1 MIANATTLTMH
12 AEARARLES
21 LSARLVGGG
30 VRAFLVGG
38 AIRDALMGR
47 PVDDF
52 DIAIPAGGMGVVQE
66 WAVGQGR
73 YAISLHETPP
83 TRRVTFDDGM
93 IVDAACFRGASLEED
108 LRLRDFTVNAIAAPL
123 EAFAGDLA
131 GSLVDPCDGRR
142 DLRLRRLRQCSP
154 RSLVDD
160 PLRMLRAFRFMGT
173 HGLRVEEAT
182 LRTIRERAPGVTG
195 VAWERIREEFFK
207 LLAAPRSYPALR
219 GMDGA
224 GLLDALLPEIAPMKG
239 APQNRFHHLDVWEH
253 TLEALDRFE
262 RGPVPAPLA
271 ALAEGMGKYLAE
283 SRGQGIP
290 MVALLKFALLLH
302 DVAKP
307 ATRSVDE
314 SGRVRFIGHEKEGAE
329 IAGRV
334 AGRFM
339 MSRKARAIVTLLVA
353 EHLRTMHLSSGGPPS
368 PRALR
373 RFLRRVGEHW
383 MGVVAHSWADMEAS
397 RGPARTEKQRQR
409 TARTLITIAEFCDGE
424 EHAAE
429 TRAPLITGGDI
440 VRVFGVVPG
449 PVVGRLLRRVDEAWT
464 DGDITTPE
472 QATDYVR
479 MLLREDAG

>member
-1 MIANATTLTMH
+1 LTGDITTL
-12 AEARARLES
+12 EIQPDARRRIES
-21 LSARLVGGG
+21 LSAHLTERG

-38 AIRDALMGR
+38 VVRDALVGR

-52 DIAIPAGGMGVVQE
+52 DIAIPAGSMRAVAG
-66 WAVGQGR
+66 WAAAQGR

-93 IVDAACFRGASLEED
+93 VVDAACFRGASLEED
-108 LRLRDFTVNAIAAPL
+108 LRLRDFTVNAMATPL
-123 EAFAGDLA
+123 EAVSGDLS
-131 GSLVDPCDGRR
+131 GRLIDPCGGRE
-142 DLRLRRLRQCSP
+142 DLRRRRLRQCSP
-154 RSLVDD
+154 RSLGDD
-160 PLRMLRAFRFMGT
+160 PLRMLRAFRFMAT

-182 LRTIRERAPGVTG
+182 LWAIRERAPEVTA

-219 GMDGA
+219 AMDGA

-239 APQNRFHHLDVWEH
+239 APQNQFHHLDVWEH
-253 TLEALDRFE
+253 TLDALDRFE
-262 RGPVPAPLA
+262 RDPVPAPLR
-271 ALAEGMGKYLAE
+271 ALGGSMAEYLAE
-283 SRGQGIP
+283 NGGQGVP

-307 ATRSVDE
+307 ATRSVDA

-329 IAGRV
+329 IARQV
-334 AGRFM
+334 SGRFM
-339 MSRKARAIVTLLVA
+339 MSKRARATVVLLVA

-373 RFLRRVGEHW
+373 RFMRRVGEHW

-397 RGPARTEKQRQR
+397 RGPARTEKQRVR
-409 TARTLITIAEFCDGE
+409 TARTLVSIAEFCGDDE
-424 EHAAE
+424 AAAE

-440 VRVFGVVPG
+440 VRVFGVAPG

-464 DGDITTPE
+464 DGEITTPE
-472 QATDYVR
+472 QATEYVR
-479 MLLREDAG
+479 ALLRQDAV